1 MKTASFVLEEAQI
14 DWVKEEAKRQGGT
27 TASAIIRR
35 LINKAMISQVAEDI
49 LSKALAG
56 PSPDSSLLEH
66 G

>member
-35 LINKAMISQVAEDI
+35 LISDEMDRKI
-49 LSKALAG
+49 
-56 PSPDSSLLEH
+56 PDPAPKNMTLE
-66 G
+66 GSNARTL